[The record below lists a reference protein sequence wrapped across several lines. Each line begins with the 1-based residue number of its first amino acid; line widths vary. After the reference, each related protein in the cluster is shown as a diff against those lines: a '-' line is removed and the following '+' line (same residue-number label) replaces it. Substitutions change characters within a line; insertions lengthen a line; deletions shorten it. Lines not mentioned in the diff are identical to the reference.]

1 MIIQTTELKQMED
14 LYKKPGN
21 QLVLLYG
28 RDGCQKEQLL
38 KVFCR
43 DKRFFY
49 YRARQASEREQL
61 LQMGSEV
68 EEKYGIR
75 LQKYTY
81 DEYFNRVK
89 SGNPSKLVVVIDEF
103 QHIAKKDITFMNSI
117 LKLKAKKLY
126 PGPVMIILASSSVV
140 WVESDCQEK
149 YGDYLK
155 KADATWKLKDASFL
169 DVVRR
174 FPEYSTSQ
182 SVEVYGI
189 VGGVPAYLDRWDS
202 DRNVRDN
209 VCRHILSRNGFL
221 FQEAEHFIG
230 LELRELSVYNT
241 ILAAL
246 AAGYHKLNELH
257 QLTGFSRAKISVYM
271 KNLMAFD
278 VIEKVVS
285 FDTGGWE
292 NAKKGVYQISDTFVN
307 FWFRFAY
314 PHLSNLYMMTPEEF
328 YDKYIAPELNAYLN
342 RYFVK
347 VCREYL
353 TLLNMVGKLPIDIH
367 RIGTWVGKQGTID
380 IVAQNEV
387 RQSVVGV
394 CNWSEPQMS
403 VRWGDELLENM
414 KRARISADYM
424 YLFSAQG
431 FSPEL
436 VQLSKEDGRF
446 LLVDMKEL

>member
-1 MIIQTTELKQMED
+1 MIIQTSELKRLEE
-14 LYKKPGN
+14 LYGKQGN
-21 QLVLLYG
+21 QLVVLYG
-28 RDGCQKEQLL
+28 RDGSQKEQLL
-38 KVFCR
+38 KVFCK

-49 YRARQASEREQL
+49 YRARQASEQEQL
-61 LQMGSEV
+61 AQMGNEL

-75 LQKYTY
+75 LQKHNY

-89 SGNPSKLVVVIDEF
+89 SGNASKLVVVIDEF
-103 QHIAKKDITFMNSI
+103 QYIARKDVTFMNSI

-126 PGPVMIILASSSVV
+126 PGPVMIVLASSSVV
-140 WVESDCQEK
+140 WVENDCREK

-155 KADATWKLKDASFL
+155 KVDGVWKLKDASFL

-174 FPEYSTSQ
+174 FPDYSTSQ

-189 VGGVPAYLDRWDS
+189 IGGVPAYLERWDPS
-202 DRNVRDN
+202 LNVKEN
-209 VCRHILSRNGFL
+209 ICRHILSRNGFL
-221 FQEAEHFIG
+221 FAEAERYIG

-246 AAGYHKLNELH
+246 AAGNSKLNELY

-307 FWFRFAY
+307 FWFRFVY

-328 YDKYIAPELNAYLN
+328 YDKYIEPDLNAYLN

-353 TLLNMVGKLPIDIH
+353 TLLNVVGKLPIDIH

-380 IVAQNEV
+380 IVAQNEK

-394 CNWSEPQMS
+394 CNWSEPMMS
-403 VRWGDELLENM
+403 LGWGEELLENM

-436 VQLSKEDGRF
+436 VQLSQEDGRF
-446 LLVDMKEL
+446 LLIDMKEL

>member
-1 MIIQTTELKQMED
+1 MIIQTSELKRLEE
-14 LYKKPGN
+14 LYGKQGN
-21 QLVLLYG
+21 QLVVLYG
-28 RDGCQKEQLL
+28 RDGSQKEQLL
-38 KVFCR
+38 KVFCK

-49 YRARQASEREQL
+49 YRARQASEQEQL
-61 LQMGSEV
+61 AQMGNEL

-75 LQKYTY
+75 LQKHNY

-89 SGNPSKLVVVIDEF
+89 SGNASKLVVVIDEF
-103 QHIAKKDITFMNSI
+103 QYIARKDVTFMNSI

-126 PGPVMIILASSSVV
+126 PGPVMIVLASSSVV
-140 WVESDCQEK
+140 WVENDCREK

-155 KADATWKLKDASFL
+155 KADGVWKLKDASFL

-174 FPEYSTSQ
+174 FPDYSTSQ

-189 VGGVPAYLDRWDS
+189 IGGVPAYLERWDPS
-202 DRNVRDN
+202 LNVKEN
-209 VCRHILSRNGFL
+209 ICRHILSRNGFL
-221 FQEAEHFIG
+221 FAEAERYIG

-246 AAGYHKLNELH
+246 AAGNSKLNELY

-307 FWFRFAY
+307 FWFRFVY

-328 YDKYIAPELNAYLN
+328 YDKYIEPDLNAYLN

-353 TLLNMVGKLPIDIH
+353 TLLNVVGKLPIDIH

-380 IVAQNEV
+380 IVAQNEK

-394 CNWSEPQMS
+394 CNWSEPLMS
-403 VRWGDELLENM
+403 LGWGEELLENM

-436 VQLSKEDGRF
+436 VQLSQEDGRF
-446 LLVDMKEL
+446 LLIDMKEL

>member
-1 MIIQTTELKQMED
+1 MIIQTSELKRLEE
-14 LYKKPGN
+14 LYGKQGN
-21 QLVLLYG
+21 QLVVLYG
-28 RDGCQKEQLL
+28 RDGSQKEQLL
-38 KVFCR
+38 KVFCK

-49 YRARQASEREQL
+49 YRARQASEQEQL
-61 LQMGSEV
+61 AQMGNEL

-75 LQKYTY
+75 LQKHNY

-89 SGNPSKLVVVIDEF
+89 SGNASKLVVVIDEF
-103 QHIAKKDITFMNSI
+103 QYIARKDVTFMNSI

-126 PGPVMIILASSSVV
+126 PGPVMIVLASSSVV
-140 WVESDCQEK
+140 WVENDCREK

-155 KADATWKLKDASFL
+155 KADGVWKLKDASFL

-174 FPEYSTSQ
+174 FPDYSTSQ

-189 VGGVPAYLDRWDS
+189 IGGVPAYLERWDPS
-202 DRNVRDN
+202 LNVKEN
-209 VCRHILSRNGFL
+209 ICRHILSRNGFL
-221 FQEAEHFIG
+221 FAEAERYIG

-246 AAGYHKLNELH
+246 AAGNSKLNELY

-307 FWFRFAY
+307 FWFRFVY

-328 YDKYIAPELNAYLN
+328 YDKYIEPDLNAYLN

-353 TLLNMVGKLPIDIH
+353 TLLNVVGKLPIDIH

-380 IVAQNEV
+380 IVAQNEK

-394 CNWSEPQMS
+394 CNWSEPMMS
-403 VRWGDELLENM
+403 LGWGEELLENM

-436 VQLSKEDGRF
+436 VQLSQEDGRF
-446 LLVDMKEL
+446 LLIDMKEL

>member
-1 MIIQTTELKQMED
+1 MIIQTSELKHLEE
-14 LYKKPGN
+14 LYGNQGN
-21 QLVLLYG
+21 QLVVLYG
-28 RDGCQKEQLL
+28 RDGSQKEQLI
-38 KVFCR
+38 KVFCK

-49 YRARQASEREQL
+49 YRARQASEQEQL
-61 LQMGSEV
+61 AQMGNEL
-68 EEKYGIR
+68 EEKYGVK
-75 LQKYTY
+75 LQKHNY

-89 SGNPSKLVVVIDEF
+89 SGNASKLVVIIDEF
-103 QHIAKKDITFMNSI
+103 QHIARKDITFMNSI

-140 WVESDCQEK
+140 WVENDCQEK

-155 KADATWKLKDASFL
+155 KADGMWKLKDASFL

-174 FPEYSTSQ
+174 FPDYSTSQ

-189 VGGVPAYLDRWDS
+189 IGGVPVYLERWNPS
-202 DRNVRDN
+202 LGVKENI
-209 VCRHILSRNGFL
+209 CRHVLSRNGFL
-221 FQEAEHFIG
+221 FTEAERYIG

-246 AAGYHKLNELH
+246 AAGNSKLNELY

-271 KNLMAFD
+271 KNLMTFD

-307 FWFRFAY
+307 FWFRFVY

-328 YDKYIAPELNAYLN
+328 YDKYIAPDLNAYLN

-380 IVAQNEV
+380 IVAQNEM

-394 CNWSEPQMS
+394 CNWSEPQMGK
-403 VRWGDELLENM
+403 RWGDELLENM
-414 KRARISADYM
+414 KRARISADYL

-436 VQLSKEDGRF
+436 VQLSQEDGRF
-446 LLVDMKEL
+446 LLIDMKEL